1 MDRKQKSS
9 TIASLVL
16 HVIIIWMAFSVKS
29 AHILIPSRSD
39 GMTVSLVTPEELHSE
54 ATPSKIVTQIS
65 HVEPA
70 KAAEINLKATP
81 NKAVKQ
87 PKPTIAPKPVAKTPS
102 KVIDKPK
109 QAKTVHAI
117 KKKNQANNT
126 LNDLLSDL
134 TPSKSSGKSKNSATG
149 GSDNGTADTNN
160 LIANYADKV
169 IAAVRP
175 YVTIPTDVNA
185 NNVAIVEV
193 TLLPNLEVYSI
204 HLLKSSGNT
213 QYDGNVEDAIGRV
226 GTFPDLPDGAK
237 FIDYRKLQLTFRP
250 E

>member
-1 MDRKQKSS
+1 MDRNRKSS
-9 TIASLVL
+9 TIASLIL
-16 HVIIIWMAFSVKS
+16 HVIVIWAVFSVKS

-39 GMTVSLVTPEELHSE
+39 GMTVSLITPEELHSDN
-54 ATPSKIVTQIS
+54 TPSKIVTQIS
-65 HVEPA
+65 NIQTT
-70 KAAEINLKATP
+70 KSAEINLKATP
-81 NKAVKQ
+81 TKAVE
-87 PKPTIAPKPVAKTPS
+87 KPIPTPVPKPVPP

-126 LNDLLSDL
+126 VNDLLSDL
-134 TPSKSSGKSKNSATG
+134 SPSKSSGKSKNSATG
-149 GSDNGTADTNN
+149 GSDAGTADTNN

-175 YVTIPTDVNA
+175 YVAIPPDVNA
-185 NNVAIVEV
+185 NNIAIVEV
-193 TLLPNLEVYSI
+193 TLLPNLQIYSI
-204 HLLKSSGNT
+204 HLLQSSGNAT
-213 QYDGNVEDAIGRV
+213 YDSNVEDAIGKV

-237 FIDYRKLQLTFRP
+237 FTDYRKLQLTFTP